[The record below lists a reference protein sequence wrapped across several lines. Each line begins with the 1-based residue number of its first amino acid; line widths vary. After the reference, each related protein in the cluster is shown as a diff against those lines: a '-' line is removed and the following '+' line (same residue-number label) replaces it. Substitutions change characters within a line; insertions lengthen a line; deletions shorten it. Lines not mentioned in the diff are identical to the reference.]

1 MIMRSTGRPGAD
13 TVLIC
18 GAGIAGT
25 VLAYRLARAGLRP
38 TVVERSAALRRAG
51 NAVDLRGPAV
61 EVMAEMGVLGELEAR
76 ATELDEFF
84 RIDSS
89 GKRVFTMAPEVIGGE
104 IELLRTELNAVLL
117 DAAHAGV
124 EYRFGDSIRSLDD
137 RGDGV
142 CVAFD
147 SGGRGDFDLV
157 VGADGL
163 HSRTRRLTC
172 GPETEFVRHL
182 GCYQAHFTTG
192 NVLGLRNAGLLFN
205 RPGRT
210 LGCYTVHQNTE
221 LVIGLFFESAQR
233 SYDRADV
240 AAQRHWINRVFDGM
254 GWRTAELL
262 EAMRACDDFYFDAI
276 AQVSLARPYRGRV
289 ALVGDAAYGPSLL
302 SGMGATLAIVGAAI
316 LADEISGH
324 PDDHQQAFARYAS
337 RIRDMARLS
346 QELARAS
353 LGWFIQPDD
362 ARGIPPETQLA
373 ADRESDVLRDRTLAA
388 VRAAFAN
395 PPSRARK

>member
-1 MIMRSTGRPGAD
+1 MAMRPTRRDDAG

-25 VLAYRLARAGLRP
+25 VLAYRLACAGLRP
-38 TVVERSAALRRAG
+38 TVVERSAGLRQAG

-61 EVMAEMGVLGELEAR
+61 EVMADMGVLVELEAR
-76 ATELDEFF
+76 ATQLGEFF

-104 IELLRTELNAVLL
+104 IELLRTELNAVLF
-117 DAAHAGV
+117 DAAQTGV
-124 EYRFGDSIRSLDD
+124 EYRFGESIRSLHD

-142 CVAFD
+142 AVTFD
-147 SGGRGDFDLV
+147 SGRRGDFGLV
-157 VGADGL
+157 IGADGL
-163 HSRTRRLTC
+163 HSRTRALAF

-182 GCYQAHFTTG
+182 GCYQAHFTTD
-192 NVLGLRNAGLLFN
+192 NILGLHNAGLLFN
-205 RPGRT
+205 RPGRS
-210 LGCYTVHQNTE
+210 LGCYTVHQNRE

-233 SYDRADV
+233 AYDRADV
-240 AAQRHWINRVFDGM
+240 AAQRHWINRTFDGM
-254 GWRTAELL
+254 GWRAAELL
-262 EAMRACDDFYFDAI
+262 EAMQACDDFYFDAI
-276 AQVSLARPYRGRV
+276 AQVALASPYRGRV

-302 SGMGATLAIVGAAI
+302 SGMGATLAIVGAAV
-316 LADEISGH
+316 LADELSCRSG
-324 PDDHQQAFARYAS
+324 DHRQAFARYEA
-337 RIRDMARLS
+337 RIRDMTRLS

-362 ARGIPPETQLA
+362 ADGIPPDTQLA

-388 VRAAFAN
+388 VRAALGN
-395 PPSRARK
+395 RPSCARK

>member
-1 MIMRSTGRPGAD
+1 MRLTRRDNVG

-38 TVVERSAALRRAG
+38 TVVERSAGLRQAG

-61 EVMAEMGVLGELEAR
+61 EVMAEMGVLVELEAR
-76 ATELDEFF
+76 ATQLGEFF

-104 IELLRTELNAVLL
+104 IELLRTELNAVLFG
-117 DAAHAGV
+117 AAQAGV

-142 CVAFD
+142 GVTFD
-147 SGGRGDFDLV
+147 SGRRGDFDLV
-157 VGADGL
+157 IGADGL
-163 HSRTRRLTC
+163 HSRTRALAF

-182 GCYQAHFTTG
+182 GCYQAHFTTD
-192 NVLGLRNAGLLFN
+192 NILGLHNAGLLFN

-210 LGCYTVHQNTE
+210 LGCYTVHQSQE
-221 LVIGLFFESAQR
+221 LVIGLFFESAQCA
-233 SYDRADV
+233 YDRADV
-240 AAQRHWINRVFDGM
+240 AAQRCWINRTFDGM
-254 GWRTAELL
+254 GWRAAELL
-262 EAMRACDDFYFDAI
+262 EAMQACDDFYFDAI
-276 AQVSLARPYRGRV
+276 AQVSLASPYRGRV

-302 SGMGATLAIVGAAI
+302 SGMGATLAVVGAAV
-316 LADEISGH
+316 LADELSCH
-324 PDDHQQAFARYAS
+324 PDDHRKAFARYEA
-337 RIRDMARLS
+337 RIRDMTELS

-353 LGWFIQPDD
+353 LGWFIQSDD
-362 ARGIPPETQLA
+362 VDGISSDTQLV
-373 ADRESDVLRDRTLAA
+373 ADRESGVLRDRTLAA
-388 VRAAFAN
+388 VRAACGN
-395 PPSRARK
+395 PSSRARK